1 MPITN
6 VSSTSTASQ
15 LSSVQRSND
24 SDSGH
29 KIADAIV
36 NVCQSSEQ
44 RPMTY
49 SGQKT
54 FDGLMIAAAGVGVS
68 AVGTMMDSKALTI
81 AGNLVSIM
89 GLSTAAYGVKEQDQ
103 TTLAM
108 QQQTQLQME
117 SKK

>member
-6 VSSTSTASQ
+6 VNSTSSVSHV
-15 LSSVQRSND
+15 SSAQSSNG
-24 SDSGH
+24 SDIGN

-108 QQQTQLQME
+108 QQQME